1 MNEKSVT
8 PPSAA
13 RVAKRA
19 MVLAALVCRGFIEVE
34 SPAEVDELKASL
46 LPWIDLVGARQEME
60 QHELVA
66 LTAPLGALD
75 AQAQINLAWA
85 VEGLAVLTWAMKR
98 YDLHPDDTLAEPQSV
113 TGTLIF
119 LHESAKALV
128 AEPTLR
134 EESELQAMKEE
145 CYTKHC
151 HLKEFAS
158 NPLNV
163 EKVKEKEFSISSS
176 ISRERMRAALW
187 LTGAGEIYS
196 EVDISV

>member
-1 MNEKSVT
+1 MSEKSVT
-8 PPSAA
+8 APSAT

-19 MVLAALVCRGFIEVE
+19 MVLGALVCRGFIEVE
-34 SPAEVDELKASL
+34 SPADVEELRQSL
-46 LPWIDLVGARQEME
+46 LPWIDLVGAREEME

-66 LTAPLGALD
+66 LTAPLGGLD

-113 TGTLIF
+113 THTLNF

-128 AEPTLR
+128 DAPTLR
-134 EESELQAMKEE
+134 DESELLAMKDT

-151 HLKEFAS
+151 HLKEFAA

-163 EKVKEKEFSISSS
+163 EKIKEKEFSITSS

-187 LTGAGEIYS
+187 LTGACEIYS
-196 EVDISV
+196 EVDIAV

>member
-1 MNEKSVT
+1 MNRQSIT
-8 PPSAA
+8 PPSPA

-19 MVLAALVCRGFIEVE
+19 MVLAALVCRGFIEME
-34 SPAEVDELKASL
+34 NPAEVEELKASL
-46 LPWIDLVGARQEME
+46 LPWIDLVGARKEME

-66 LTAPLGALD
+66 LTAPLGGLD

-85 VEGLAVLTWAMKR
+85 VEGLAVLAWAMKR
-98 YDLHPDDTLAEPQSV
+98 YELHDGDTLAEPQSV
-113 TGTLIF
+113 TSTMIF

-128 AEPTLR
+128 DEPQLR
-134 EESELQAMKEE
+134 EESEIQAMREQ
-145 CYTKHC
+145 CYTKLC

-163 EKVKEKEFSISSS
+163 DKINEKSFSVSSS
-176 ISRERMRAALW
+176 IARERMRASAW
-187 LTGAGEIYS
+187 LSGACELYS

>member
-1 MNEKSVT
+1 MSNKKLT

-34 SPAEVDELKASL
+34 SPGEVEELRASL
-46 LPWIDLVGARQEME
+46 LPWIDLVGARNEME

-66 LTAPLGALD
+66 LTAPLGGLD
-75 AQAQINLAWA
+75 TQAQINLAWA

-98 YDLHPDDTLAEPQSV
+98 YELHPDDTLAEPQSV

-128 AEPTLR
+128 DEPTLR
-134 EESELQAMKEE
+134 EEGELQAMQDA
-145 CYTKHC
+145 CYKKHC

-163 EKVKEKEFSISSS
+163 DKVAEQAFSISNS
-176 ISRERMRAALW
+176 ISRERMRASKW
-187 LTGAGEIYS
+187 LVGACEVYS
-196 EVDISV
+196 EVDIAV

>member
-1 MNEKSVT
+1 MSKKNTMV
-8 PPSAA
+8 PSAT

-46 LPWIDLVGARQEME
+46 LPWIDLVGARDEME

-113 TGTLIF
+113 TATLIF
-119 LHESAKALV
+119 LHESAKSLV
-128 AEPTLR
+128 DEAQLR
-134 EESELQAMKEE
+134 ELSELKLLQEQ

-151 HLKEFAS
+151 HLKEFAA

-163 EKVKEKEFSISSS
+163 EKVKEQAFSITSS
-176 ISRERMRAALW
+176 ISRERMRATLW
-187 LTGAGEIYS
+187 LAGASEMYS
-196 EVDISV
+196 EVDIAV

>member
-8 PPSAA
+8 PPSAQ

-19 MVLAALVCRGFIEVE
+19 MVLAALVCRGFIESDSPTEVE
-34 SPAEVDELKASL
+34 ELRMSL
-46 LPWIDLVGARQEME
+46 LPWIDLVGARKEME
-60 QHELVA
+60 KHELVA
-66 LTAPLGALD
+66 LTAPLGGLD
-75 AQAQINLAWA
+75 TQAQINLAWA
-85 VEGLAVLTWAMKR
+85 VEGLAILTWAMKR
-98 YDLHPDDTLAEPQSV
+98 YDLHPDDTLAEPQSI

-128 AEPTLR
+128 DEPMLR
-134 EESELQAMKEE
+134 EESELQVMKEQ

-158 NPLNV
+158 NPLNAGKLQ
-163 EKVKEKEFSISSS
+163 EQAFSITSS

-187 LTGAGEIYS
+187 LTGACETYS
-196 EVDISV
+196 EVNIAI